1 MLEMGEIFDK
11 YFFPV
16 QTCELVMLMGI
27 LGMVH
32 MTVGGGD
39 GCLKMNENRYSCIR
53 EQC

>member
-1 MLEMGEIFDK
+1 MLEMGEIFHK

-16 QTCELVMLMGI
+16 QTCALVMLMGI

-32 MTVGGGD
+32 MTVGGD